1 MRALQQLIW
10 LFVFYCPLNC
20 ISKKICKTT
29 FILFDWYAQVLRQ
42 FAIQDILGEE
52 LGSAISG
59 NKSIDDALK
68 TAQYRI
74 NDLLENI

>member
-1 MRALQQLIW
+1 MPHRSDIAKVARTGQAL
-10 LFVFYCPLNC
+10 P
-20 ISKKICKTT
+20 
-29 FILFDWYAQVLRQ
+29 AQVLRQ